1 MSNDI
6 MVSVNCLVYNHGK
19 YIRQCLEGLVHQITT
34 FKYEVLV
41 HDDASTDN
49 TVDII
54 REFEEKY
61 PNIIKPIYQTE
72 NQYSKNVKIIRDYQL
87 SRANGKYYAICEG
100 DDFWTD
106 PYKLQKQFDIMEKN
120 PNCSICVHRVRDVLE
135 NGEDSGKCHP
145 NFPMEEG
152 IINLKKYMEIASN
165 YSSYPFQTT
174 SYFLRM
180 DVRRQLADN
189 PPVFYGLFGV
199 GDVPLML
206 FALTKGDMY
215 YIDEIM
221 TCYRLQAK
229 GSWSETVS
237 KDKRKR
243 IESLKKEIN
252 GYNIFDTYLEK
263 KYSREIGRITEEKQ
277 FLVDLYSQR
286 YEAITIDIL
295 KRYSK
300 KYLTK
305 KEYLYI
311 LIKIKHPFILCLIE
325 KVKNGK

>member
-6 MVSVNCLVYNHGK
+6 MVSVNCLVYNHAK
-19 YIRQCLEGLVHQITT
+19 YLRKCLDGFVMQKTN
-34 FKYEVLV
+34 FKFEVLI
-41 HDDASTDN
+41 HDDASTDGSQ
-49 TVDII
+49 DII
-54 REFEEKY
+54 REYEEKY
-61 PNIIKPIYQTE
+61 PDIIKPIYQKE
-72 NQYSKNVKIIRDYQL
+72 NQYSKHIGINKTYQYPRVK
-87 SRANGKYYAICEG
+87 GKYIAFCEG

-120 PNCSICVHRVRDVLE
+120 PNCSICVHRVKDVLE

-152 IINLKKYMEIASN
+152 VINLKKYLDIASN

-174 SYFLRM
+174 SYFMRM
-180 DVRRQLADN
+180 DVKRESVNN
-189 PPVFYGLFGV
+189 PPPFAGKFGV
-199 GDVPLML
+199 GDVPTML

-252 GYNIFDTYLEK
+252 GYNIFDTYSEK

-286 YEAITIDIL
+286 YELISIDIL
-295 KRYSK
+295 KRYSE

-311 LIKIKHPFILCLIE
+311 LLKIKHPSIMCLIE

>member
-6 MVSVNCLVYNHGK
+6 MVSVSCIAYNHGK
-19 YIRQCLEGLVHQITT
+19 YIRQCLEGLVNQITT
-34 FKYEVLV
+34 FKYEILV

-49 TVDII
+49 TADII
-54 REFEEKY
+54 REYEEKY
-61 PNIIKPIYQTE
+61 PDLIKPIYQTE
-72 NQYSKNVKIIRDYQL
+72 NQYHKVRSIGAVYQVP
-87 SRANGKYYAICEG
+87 RMQGKYAAVCEG

-120 PNCSICVHRVRDVLE
+120 PNCSICVHRVKDVLE

-152 IINLKKYMEIASN
+152 VINLKKYLDIASN
-165 YSSYPFQTT
+165 YSAYPFQTT
-174 SYFLRM
+174 SYFMRM
-180 DVRRQLADN
+180 DVKRESVNN
-189 PPVFYGLFGV
+189 PPPFAGKFGV
-199 GDVPLML
+199 GDVPTML
-206 FALTKGDMY
+206 FALIKGDMY

-252 GYNIFDTYLEK
+252 GYNIFDTYSEK

-286 YEAITIDIL
+286 YELISIDIL
-295 KRYSK
+295 KRYSE

-311 LIKIKHPFILCLIE
+311 LLKIKHPSIMCLIE

>member
-6 MVSVNCLVYNHGK
+6 MVSVSCTAYNHGK
-19 YIRQCLEGLVHQITT
+19 YIRQCLEGLVNQITT

-61 PNIIKPIYQTE
+61 PNIIKPIYQKE
-72 NQYSKNVKIIRDYQL
+72 NQYSKHIGILKTYQYSRVK
-87 SRANGKYYAICEG
+87 GKYVAYCEG

-120 PNCSICVHRVRDVLE
+120 PNCSICVHRVKDVLE

-152 IINLKKYMEIASN
+152 VINLKKYMDIASN
-165 YSSYPFQTT
+165 YSAYPFQTT
-174 SYFLRM
+174 SYFMRM
-180 DVRRQLADN
+180 DEKNELAFN
-189 PPVFYGLFGV
+189 PPPFVGKFGV
-199 GDVPLML
+199 GDVPTML

-229 GSWSETVS
+229 GSWSSNIANNEKEKLAYLEKLVYGYSIFDDCTNYEYHNEIEKICEEKKFRIAFLS
-237 KDKRKR
+237 KDYKCL
-243 IESLKKEIN
+243 LKKEFKKFLTTKERLYFV
-252 GYNIFDTYLEK
+252 GMACFPRFTKRIFK
-263 KYSREIGRITEEKQ
+263 G
-277 FLVDLYSQR
+277 
-286 YEAITIDIL
+286 
-295 KRYSK
+295 
-300 KYLTK
+300 
-305 KEYLYI
+305 
-311 LIKIKHPFILCLIE
+311 
-325 KVKNGK
+325 